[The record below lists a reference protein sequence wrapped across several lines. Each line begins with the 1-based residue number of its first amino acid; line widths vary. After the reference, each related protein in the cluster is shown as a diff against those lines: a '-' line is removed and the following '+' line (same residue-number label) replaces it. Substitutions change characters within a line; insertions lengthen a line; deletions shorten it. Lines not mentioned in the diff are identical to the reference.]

1 MTPDFLNNIKWF
13 RQSAPYINAHRN
25 KTFVLMF
32 DGDALLDENFA
43 NLIQDIALLSNLGV
57 RIVLVHGARPQID
70 TALKKLGIRSHF
82 HHDLRVT
89 DEAALLAVKAA
100 VGIVKT
106 DIEASLSMRLPSSAM
121 HGTSF
126 RLVSGNFVTAKPMGV
141 IDGVDFQH
149 TGEVRSIDA
158 QAINDVLDKRHM
170 VLLSCCGYSPSG
182 EVFNLAVEDVAEYA
196 ATAMGAD
203 KFILFSKFDGLNDK
217 DDIQRRELTTEEL
230 KSYLPS
236 LEAENLRQAQA
247 ALNAVEAGVSR
258 AHIISYAK
266 EGALLEELFTR
277 TGAGTLITQ
286 QEYEHFRCA
295 KREDVSGIASL
306 LKPLEEKG
314 LLITR
319 SQARLE
325 DDIENFY
332 VLERDGM
339 ITACAALYAYGT
351 TAELACVAVH
361 SDYQGDKRGQK
372 ILQCMQK
379 AAIKAGYEALF
390 VLTTRTAD
398 WFIEQGFGESSLEDL
413 PKEKKQAYN
422 NKRNSKILFKSLR

>member
-1 MTPDFLNNIKWF
+1 MPDFLNNIKWF
-13 RQSAPYINAHRN
+13 RQSAAYINAHRN

-32 DGDALLDENFA
+32 DGDALLDENFD
-43 NLIQDIALLSNLGV
+43 NLIQDIALLGNLGV

-70 TALKKLGIRSHF
+70 TALKKLGIHSHF
-82 HHDLRVT
+82 HNDLRVT

-106 DIEASLSMRLPSSAM
+106 DIEASLSMRLPNSPM

-126 RLVSGNFVTAKPMGV
+126 RLVSGNFVTAKPMGI

-149 TGEVRSIDA
+149 TGEVRNIDT
-158 QAINDVLDKRHM
+158 QAMNDVLDKQHM

-182 EVFNLAVEDVAEYA
+182 EVFNLAVEDVAQYA

-203 KFILFSKFDGLNDK
+203 KFILFSKTDGLNDK
-217 DDIQRRELTTEEL
+217 NDIQRRELTTEEL
-230 KSYLPS
+230 KSWLPN

-247 ALNAVEAGVSR
+247 AINAVEAGVKR
-258 AHIISYAK
+258 AHIISYAN

-286 QEYEHFRCA
+286 QEYEHFRSA
-295 KREDVSGIASL
+295 KSEDISGILSL
-306 LKPLEEKG
+306 LQPLEEKG

-319 SQARLE
+319 SQTRLE
-325 DDIENFY
+325 DDIDNFY
-332 VLERDGM
+332 VIERDGM
-339 ITACAALYAYGT
+339 ITACAALYDYGK

-361 SDYQGDKRGQK
+361 TEYQGDKRGQK
-372 ILQCMQK
+372 ILKLMEE
-379 AAIKAGYEALF
+379 AAIKAEYEKLF

-398 WFIEQGFGESSLEDL
+398 WFIEQGFNEGCLEEL
-413 PKEKKQAYN
+413 PTQKQQAYN
-422 NKRNSKILFKSLR
+422 NKRNSKILFKTLK